1 LVTIP
6 AVRLDVMT
14 YYGGKDLAD
23 NFRTVRKNTVKIAD
37 EIPEEHY
44 GFRAAPDTRTV
55 AQMLTH
61 IAVTPMWADQFH
73 GVERRTTMVGFDFP
87 GFFAKIIAEEHK
99 PRTKAEL
106 VSLLQSDGDRLAKWM
121 EGLTD
126 DFLGERV
133 TFAPGMIPSSKS
145 RFEMILGLK
154 EHEMH
159 HRAQL
164 MLIERIVG
172 IVPHMT
178 REMQARMAEQ
188 AAKASAS

>member
-1 LVTIP
+1 
-6 AVRLDVMT
+6 MT

-23 NFRTVRKNTVKIAD
+23 SFRTVRKNTIKIAE
-37 EIPEEHY
+37 EIGEEHY

-73 GVERRTTMVGFDFP
+73 GVECRTTMVGFDFP
-87 GFFAKIIAEEHK
+87 AFFAKIIAEEHK
-99 PRTKAEL
+99 PRSKAEL
-106 VSLLQSDGDRLAKWM
+106 VSLLQSDGERLAKWM
-121 EGLTD
+121 QGLSD

-133 TFAPGMIPSSKS
+133 SFAPGATPPSKS

-164 MLIERIVG
+164 MLIERLLG
-172 IVPHMT
+172 IVPHVT
-178 REMQARMAEQ
+178 RDMQARMAEQ
-188 AAKASAS
+188 QATKASAS